1 MVTIV
6 LIEDDEKDISLI
18 TEILQPLKGF
28 LNYELKSFMKIEQG
42 KEYIAHHNVQLVL
55 LDLEFTLQRKTSLY
69 LINQISPSVPIIVVS
84 NLTHYQR
91 QLRLRAN
98 VVAFIPK
105 AKMKDLL
112 VRSIAEVLCDINE
125 TSRPADFLFPAVSP
139 SGIPEG
145 FSIADFRWLELYA
158 FREYEVHLTSGQVRK
173 VASCTFKD
181 LVKAIK
187 DQDAADLQP
196 ISRFQIVNTNYIAKV
211 YLQDNSRVTITLVGC
226 NDEFHVGKNYAKL
239 FRDWYIE

>member
-98 VVAFIPK
+98 V
-105 AKMKDLL
+105 
-112 VRSIAEVLCDINE
+112 
-125 TSRPADFLFPAVSP
+125 SP

-145 FSIADFRWLELYA
+145 FSIADIRWIELSA